1 MRLVA
6 GADAHPLTCLSA
18 QERGFALRNGHN
30 YAHRLVARLA
40 AAGAWAGGAEDGVV
54 RVSLLHYNTPG
65 EVAALIDALEGL
77 L

>member
-1 MRLVA
+1 MR
-6 GADAHPLTCLSA
+6 A

-40 AAGAWAGGAEDGVV
+40 EAGAWVGGAEDGVV
-54 RVSLLHYNTPG
+54 RVSLLHNNTPG